1 MVDERK
7 LLTRLF
13 RYIQIDSESGSE
25 GRMCSAIMEDLKNM
39 GFSPVQDQTGEI
51 IGSDGGNIYCMIP
64 GKLPGPPLLLT
75 AHLDTVRP
83 GRSIEPVLVD
93 QVISSKG
100 DTVLGGDDKSGVALI
115 MEALDC
121 IRQQKIPHRSLEVL
135 FTISEE
141 LGLKGSQH
149 FDYSVLQSNQAIVM
163 DSQGGFGD
171 IKLWAPGK
179 NKLFFDI
186 YGKAAHAGANPED
199 GISAISVAAKA
210 ISDMKLLRIDEE
222 TTANIGSFIAEGS
235 TNIVNAHV
243 RFDAEVRSF
252 SLDKLQ
258 AQCDHMIRCVQ
269 IACEK
274 YGSTCQW
281 QIEEGGRPYRICEDH
296 PLVKNLTEFC
306 KKMNIPYRT
315 FGDGGG
321 SDANNLALHGITAVA
336 LGCGM
341 DKIHTANEILDK
353 NTYLQAANALLAF
366 IT

>member
-1 MVDERK
+1 MDERK

-25 GRMCSAIMEDLKNM
+25 GRMCSAVMEDLKGM
-39 GFSPVQDQTGEI
+39 GLSPVQDRVGEA

-64 GKLPGPPLLLT
+64 GELPGSPLLLT

-83 GRSIEPVLVD
+83 GRNIEPVLVD
-93 QVISSKG
+93 QLISSKG

-115 MEALDC
+115 MELLDC
-121 IRQQKIPHRSLEVL
+121 VRTKKIPHRSLEVL
-135 FTISEE
+135 FTVSEE
-141 LGLKGSQH
+141 VGLKGSQY
-149 FDYSVLQSNQAIVM
+149 FDYSILQSDQAIVM

-171 IKLWAPGK
+171 IKLWASGK
-179 NKLFFDI
+179 NKLFFDV

-199 GISAISVAAKA
+199 GVSAISVAAKA

-258 AQCDHMIRCVQ
+258 AQCDHMIQCVQ
-269 IACEK
+269 AACGKHGATCK
-274 YGSTCQW
+274 YMV
-281 QIEEGGRPYRICEDH
+281 EEGGRPYRISEDH
-296 PLVKNLTEFC
+296 PLVKELTEFC
-306 KKMNIPYRT
+306 KRMNIPYRT

-341 DKIHTANEILDK
+341 DKIHTANEILNKDI
-353 NTYLQAANALLAF
+353 YLQAANALLDF